1 MISRI
6 SHILVF
12 SALKARR
19 MFTSNTCSPAIMSV
33 SGPTL
38 EISPSKNTL
47 SLPARVF
54 FLFGLFFF
62 FCFSQIKDIEN
73 LTISAFFKQVKH

>member
-19 MFTSNTCSPAIMSV
+19 MFTSNTCSPAIMSA

-62 FCFSQIKDIEN
+62 GFSQIKDIEN

>member
-19 MFTSNTCSPAIMSV
+19 MFTSNTCSPAIMSA
-33 SGPTL
+33 SGLTL

-62 FCFSQIKDIEN
+62 CFSQIKDIEN